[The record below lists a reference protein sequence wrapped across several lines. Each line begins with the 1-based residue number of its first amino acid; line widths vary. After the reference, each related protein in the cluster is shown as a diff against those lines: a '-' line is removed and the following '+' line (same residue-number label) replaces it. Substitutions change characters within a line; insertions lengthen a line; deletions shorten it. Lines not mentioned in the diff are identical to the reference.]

1 MIVTPMKGTD
11 PFNAYFPLMENDP
24 ILLGEVSKGESITD
38 QLSRQLRGYEM
49 EFNDAS
55 LFQDNMSHEFTK
67 LMAIYDQNHETLQEF
82 KNRF

>member
-1 MIVTPMKGTD
+1 MIVTPMKGAD